1 MCRQGFSG
9 WSSQVQPGSAE
20 PLHTEHSSRSVVE
33 GKVTEK
39 ALFAH
44 SLVRRVPRASPR
56 FGEARKRVSRGV
68 GASAKRRQPGRATL
82 LRLSAMAL
90 AIKPE
95 TSARLLGTIIVLF
108 FCAS

>member
-1 MCRQGFSG
+1 VM
-9 WSSQVQPGSAE
+9 A
-20 PLHTEHSSRSVVE
+20 
-33 GKVTEK
+33 K

-44 SLVRRVPRASPR
+44 SLIRRVPRASPR
-56 FGEARKRVSRGV
+56 FGEARKRVSHSD
-68 GASAKRRQPGRATL
+68 GASEKQRQLGRATL

-90 AIKPE
+90 AISPE